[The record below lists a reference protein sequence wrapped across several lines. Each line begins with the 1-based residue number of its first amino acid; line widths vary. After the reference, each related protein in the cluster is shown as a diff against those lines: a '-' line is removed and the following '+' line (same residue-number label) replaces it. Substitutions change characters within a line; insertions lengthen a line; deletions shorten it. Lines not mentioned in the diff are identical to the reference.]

1 MAKPVKDI
9 VKVLF
14 VSSGNRGISPIV
26 RNQGDSLLSQDI
38 SVDYFPIKGKGLLG
52 YLSNVRKLRQYIR
65 DNHFD
70 VIHAHYSLTAFVA
83 SLAFATPLVVSLMG
97 SDVKKGFVYRQLIHC
112 FAFFFSWKTII
123 VKSEDMKT
131 SLKMGKAMVIPNG
144 VDLHRFCE
152 LSQSKCQ
159 ERLGWD
165 TSKKHLLFP
174 ANIDRPVK
182 NYMLLKRAI
191 ELIDNKDI
199 EVHWFNKVPNEETPL
214 WYNAADVVVMTSLW
228 EGSPNAIKEAMA
240 CNRPIVSTNVG
251 NVKWLL
257 GETDGCYFTGF
268 SATDCAEKIRT
279 ALSFTG
285 RTNGRQRI
293 IDLGL
298 SNDLVAKRLTAIYEE
313 VRKKD

>member
-1 MAKPVKDI
+1 M
-9 VKVLF
+9 KVLF

-38 SVDYFPIKGKGLLG
+38 AVDFFPIKGKGLLG
-52 YLSNVRKLRQYIR
+52 YLSNVGKLRKYIR
-65 DNHFD
+65 ENSFD
-70 VIHAHYSLTAFVA
+70 IIHAHYSLTAFTA
-83 SLAFATPLVVSLMG
+83 SLAMATPLVVSLMG
-97 SDVKKGFVYRQLIHC
+97 SDVKKGFAYRLLIQL

-123 VKSEDMKT
+123 VKSEDMKA
-131 SLKMGKAMVIPNG
+131 SLKMSKAMVIPNG

-152 LSQSKCQ
+152 LHQSDCQ
-159 ERLGWD
+159 KRLGWD
-165 TSKKHLLFP
+165 TNKKHLLFP
-174 ANIDRPVK
+174 ADINRPEK

-191 ELIDNKDI
+191 GLIDNKDI

-228 EGSPNAIKEAMA
+228 EGSPNAIKESMA
-240 CNRPIVSTNVG
+240 CNRPVISTKVG
-251 NVKWLL
+251 NVEWLF
-257 GETDGCYFTGF
+257 GGTDGCYFTDYTA
-268 SATDCAEKIRT
+268 SDCAEKIRT

-298 SNDLVAKRLTAIYEE
+298 SNESVAKHLISIYNDILK
-313 VRKKD
+313 RK